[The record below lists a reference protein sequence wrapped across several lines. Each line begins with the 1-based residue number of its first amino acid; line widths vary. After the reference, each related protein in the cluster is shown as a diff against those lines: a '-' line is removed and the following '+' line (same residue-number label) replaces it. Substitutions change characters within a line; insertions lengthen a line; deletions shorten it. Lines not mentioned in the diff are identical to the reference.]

1 MNYLEVRNLN
11 KFYGE
16 LHAVKDVSFNVKKGA
31 FFAFLG
37 PNGAGKSTTI
47 NIITTLLSKN
57 TGEIILDGYDI
68 EENVEEIRKKI
79 GIVFQTNMLDTRLS
93 VKENLLIRGGFYKI
107 PIKELNKKI
116 DNLVIELSMNGFINQ
131 KYGKLSGGQKRRAD
145 IARALIHEP
154 ELLILDEPTTGLDPK
169 TRKDVWI
176 YIEKLRKRKMT
187 IFLTTHYM
195 EEASKASDVVII
207 NDGKVVAQ
215 GSPEVLKDKYS
226 HDTLRL
232 YGSKDEII
240 SYLRSSNLEF
250 DENENIISVKIS
262 SLESIKHI
270 NNLKSNL
277 DSYELLKG
285 SMDDV
290 FINITG
296 RNLE

>member
-1 MNYLEVRNLN
+1 MNFLEVRNLN
-11 KFYGE
+11 KFYGDI
-16 LHAVKDVSFNVKKGA
+16 HAVKDVSFNVKKGA

-68 EENVEEIRKKI
+68 EKNEEEIRKKI
-79 GIVFQTNMLDTRLS
+79 GIVFQTNMLDSRLS

-107 PIKELNKKI
+107 PIKELIKKI
-116 DNLVIELSMNGFINQ
+116 DNLVIELSMSSFINQ

-207 NDGKVVAQ
+207 NDGKVVAH

-226 HDTLRL
+226 HDTLKL

-240 SYLRSSNLEF
+240 NYLRLSNLEYN
-250 DENENIISVKIS
+250 ENENIISVKIS

-270 NNLKSNL
+270 NNLKSKL

>member
-1 MNYLEVRNLN
+1 M
-11 KFYGE
+11 
-16 LHAVKDVSFNVKKGA
+16 
-31 FFAFLG
+31 
-37 PNGAGKSTTI
+37 
-47 NIITTLLSKN
+47 LSKN
-57 TGEIILDGYDI
+57 TGQIILDGYDI
-68 EENVEEIRKKI
+68 EKNEEEIRKKI
-79 GIVFQTNMLDTRLS
+79 GIVFQTNMLDSRLS

-107 PIKELNKKI
+107 PTKELIKKI
-116 DNLVIELSMNGFINQ
+116 DNLVIELSMSSFINQ

-207 NDGKVVAQ
+207 NDGKVVAH
-215 GSPEVLKDKYS
+215 GSPEELKDKHS

-240 SYLRSSNLEF
+240 SYLRSSNIDY

-270 NNLKSNL
+270 NNLKSIL

>member
-1 MNYLEVRNLN
+1 MNFLEVRNLN
-11 KFYGE
+11 KFYGDI
-16 LHAVKDVSFNVKKGA
+16 HAVKDVSFIVKKGA

-68 EENVEEIRKKI
+68 EKNEEEIRKKI
-79 GIVFQTNMLDTRLS
+79 GIVFQTNMLDSRLS

-107 PIKELNKKI
+107 PIKELIKKI
-116 DNLVIELSMNGFINQ
+116 DNLVIELSMSSFINQ

-207 NDGKVVAQ
+207 NDGKVVAH
-215 GSPEVLKDKYS
+215 GSPEELKDKYS

-240 SYLRSSNLEF
+240 SYLRSSNLEY

>member
-1 MNYLEVRNLN
+1 MNFLEVRNLN
-11 KFYGE
+11 KFYGDI
-16 LHAVKDVSFNVKKGA
+16 HAVKDVSFNVKKGA
-31 FFAFLG
+31 FFSFLG

-57 TGEIILDGYDI
+57 TGQIILDGYDI
-68 EENVEEIRKKI
+68 EKNEEEIRKKI
-79 GIVFQTNMLDTRLS
+79 GIVFQTNMLDSRLS

-107 PIKELNKKI
+107 PTKELIKKI
-116 DNLVIELSMNGFINQ
+116 DNLVIELSMSSFINQ

-207 NDGKVVAQ
+207 NDGKIVAH

-240 SYLRSSNLEF
+240 SYLRSSNIDY

-270 NNLKSNL
+270 NNLQSNL

>member
-1 MNYLEVRNLN
+1 MNFLEVRNLN
-11 KFYGE
+11 KFYGDI
-16 LHAVKDVSFNVKKGA
+16 HAVKDVSFNVKKGA

-68 EENVEEIRKKI
+68 EKNEEEIRKKI
-79 GIVFQTNMLDTRLS
+79 GIVFQTNMLDSRLS

-107 PIKELNKKI
+107 PIKELIKKI
-116 DNLVIELSMNGFINQ
+116 DNLVIELSMSSFINQ

-207 NDGKVVAQ
+207 NDGKVVAH
-215 GSPEVLKDKYS
+215 GSPELLKDKYS

-240 SYLRSSNLEF
+240 SYLRSCNLEY
-250 DENENIISVKIS
+250 DENENIILVKIS

-296 RNLE
+296 KNLE

>member
-1 MNYLEVRNLN
+1 MNFLEVRNLN
-11 KFYGE
+11 KFYGDI
-16 LHAVKDVSFNVKKGA
+16 HAVKDVSFNVKKGA

-57 TGEIILDGYDI
+57 TGEIILDGYDN
-68 EENVEEIRKKI
+68 EKNEEEIRKKI
-79 GIVFQTNMLDTRLS
+79 GIVFQTNMLDSRLS

-107 PIKELNKKI
+107 PIKELIKKI
-116 DNLVIELSMNGFINQ
+116 DNLVIELSMSSFINQ

-207 NDGKVVAQ
+207 NDGKVVAH

-226 HDTLRL
+226 HDTLKL
-232 YGSKDEII
+232 YGSKDDII
-240 SYLRSSNLEF
+240 NYLRLSNLEYN
-250 DENENIISVKIS
+250 ENENIISVKIS

-270 NNLKSNL
+270 NNLKSKL

>member
-1 MNYLEVRNLN
+1 MNFLEVRNLN
-11 KFYGE
+11 KFYGDI
-16 LHAVKDVSFNVKKGA
+16 HAVKDVSFNVKKGA

-68 EENVEEIRKKI
+68 EKNEEEIRKKI
-79 GIVFQTNMLDTRLS
+79 GIVFQTNMLDSRLS

-107 PIKELNKKI
+107 PIKELIKKI
-116 DNLVIELSMNGFINQ
+116 DNLVIELSMSSFINQ

-207 NDGKVVAQ
+207 NDGKVVAH

-240 SYLRSSNLEF
+240 SYLRSSNLEY